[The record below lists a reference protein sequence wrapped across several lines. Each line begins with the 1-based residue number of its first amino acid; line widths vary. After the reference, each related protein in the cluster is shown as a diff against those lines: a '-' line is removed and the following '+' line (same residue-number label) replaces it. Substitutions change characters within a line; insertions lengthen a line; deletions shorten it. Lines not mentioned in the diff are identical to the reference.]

1 MLLVGRAQDFAIV
14 WTGGAHQPFIVHAGD
29 DVLHLAVA
37 IFVPHLRIEWLQ
49 ARRENDR
56 SDIYFQLLW
65 RLIEIDRVIL
75 AYGRANA
82 AFLFFE
88 INTRF
93 VYVRDQWNSLLEVDM
108 YGFVR
113 RYFLIEAIRICDW
126 TIFYAGRTSCAFI
139 LANIPGLS
147 NQRYLKVSRLALDAI
162 NFSIG

>member
-1 MLLVGRAQDFAIV
+1 
-14 WTGGAHQPFIVHAGD
+14 
-29 DVLHLAVA
+29 
-37 IFVPHLRIEWLQ
+37 
-49 ARRENDR
+49 
-56 SDIYFQLLW
+56 
-65 RLIEIDRVIL
+65 LIEIDRVIL
-75 AYGRANA
+75 AYGRANT

-93 VYVRDQWNSLLEVDM
+93 VYVRDQWNGLLEVDM

-147 NQRYLKVSRLALDAI
+147 NQRYLKVSRFPIDAI
-162 NFSIG
+162 NFGIG

>member
-1 MLLVGRAQDFAIV
+1 VLLVGRAQDFAFV

-37 IFVPHLRIEWLQ
+37 IFVPHLGIEWLQ

-56 SDIYFQLLW
+56 PDIYFQLLW
-65 RLIEIDRVIL
+65 RLVEIDRVIL

-93 VYVRDQWNSLLEVDM
+93 VYVRDQWNGLLEVDM

-113 RYFLIEAIRICDW
+113 RYFLIEAVRIGDG
-126 TIFYAGRTSCAFI
+126 TIFYAGRTRGAFI

-147 NQRYLKVSRLALDAI
+147 NQRDLKVARLALDAI
-162 NFSIG
+162 NFRIG

>member
-1 MLLVGRAQDFAIV
+1 LV
-14 WTGGAHQPFIVHAGD
+14 
-29 DVLHLAVA
+29 
-37 IFVPHLRIEWLQ
+37 
-49 ARRENDR
+49 
-56 SDIYFQLLW
+56 
-65 RLIEIDRVIL
+65 EIDRVIL

-93 VYVRDQWNSLLEVDM
+93 VYVRDQWNGLLEIDM

-113 RYFLIEAIRICDW
+113 RYFLIEAIRVCDW

-147 NQRYLKVSRLALDAI
+147 NQRYLKVARFALDAI

>member
-1 MLLVGRAQDFAIV
+1 M
-14 WTGGAHQPFIVHAGD
+14 
-29 DVLHLAVA
+29 
-37 IFVPHLRIEWLQ
+37 
-49 ARRENDR
+49 
-56 SDIYFQLLW
+56 
-65 RLIEIDRVIL
+65 IEIDRVIL

-93 VYVRDQWNSLLEVDM
+93 VYVRDQWNGLLEVDM

-113 RYFLIEAIRICDW
+113 RYFLIKAIWICDW
-126 TIFYAGRTSCAFI
+126 TVFYAGRTGCALI
-139 LANIPGLS
+139 LTNIPGLS